1 MKTNTLNIKHKSN
14 MNKLIILITLTLTT
28 SFLSAQRIAF
38 VETEY
43 IFSKVKSYAVANEN
57 LEKISQEWQKDID
70 NRMSEL
76 DAQYKKFQAEQSLY
90 TAQMKQEKIQE
101 IETKE
106 KDVAALQQKRFGP
119 NGELFKKRQE
129 MLQPIMTRMM
139 DEIQK
144 IAQAKSFD
152 LVIDKSSGNTIL
164 FSNPKLNISDDVI
177 KAMGY

>member
-1 MKTNTLNIKHKSN
+1 MKK
-14 MNKLIILITLTLTT
+14 ILFILSFAFSS

-38 VETEY
+38 VESEY
-43 IFSKVKSYAVANEN
+43 IFTKVKTYAVANEN
-57 LEKISQEWQKDID
+57 LEKISQEWQKDIE
-70 NRMSEL
+70 NRMADL

-164 FSNPKLNISDDVI
+164 FSNPKLNISDEVI

>member
-1 MKTNTLNIKHKSN
+1 MKKVLF
-14 MNKLIILITLTLTT
+14 ILSFTFSTQ
-28 SFLSAQRIAF
+28 FLSAQRIAF
-38 VETEY
+38 VESEY
-43 IFSKVKSYAVANEN
+43 IFTKVKTYAAANEN
-57 LEKISQEWQKDID
+57 LEKISQEWQKDIE
-70 NRMSEL
+70 NRMAEL

-129 MLQPIMTRMM
+129 MLQPIMTRMV

-164 FSNPKLNISDDVI
+164 FSNAKLNISDEVI
-177 KAMGY
+177 KAMGF

>member
-1 MKTNTLNIKHKSN
+1 MKKVLFILSFAFSTL
-14 MNKLIILITLTLTT
+14 
-28 SFLSAQRIAF
+28 FLSAQRIAF
-38 VETEY
+38 VESEY
-43 IFSKVKSYAVANEN
+43 IFTKVKTYAAANEN
-57 LEKISQEWQKDID
+57 LEKISQEWQKDIE
-70 NRMSEL
+70 NRMAEL

-129 MLQPIMTRMM
+129 MLQPIMTRMV

-164 FSNPKLNISDDVI
+164 FSNAKLNISDEVI
-177 KAMGY
+177 KAMGF